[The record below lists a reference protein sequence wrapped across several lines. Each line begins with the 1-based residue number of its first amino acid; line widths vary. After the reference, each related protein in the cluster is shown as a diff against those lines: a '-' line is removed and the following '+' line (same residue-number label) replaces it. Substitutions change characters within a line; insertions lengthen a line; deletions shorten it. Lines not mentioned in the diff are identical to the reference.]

1 MTITD
6 RYRRLF
12 YYNWVHVIVTTH
24 ERSVLR
30 DIRIFFGEGM
40 FTAHAVNDRI
50 AQFVRRTASRKQ
62 ALEVSFISA
71 RYIVIDRNAPRRS
84 YVNLYRVLATNCK
97 IRNTTYSAGID
108 IPNHAGRRRISRT
121 IPPRAIPAA
130 LDPVPS
136 YPRVDR
142 GIAIYDR
149 YGATDEEYNICLT
162 AVIGQDDPL
171 SRLPF
176 TLTRVT

>member
-121 IPPRAIPAA
+121 IPPV
-130 LDPVPS
+130 L
-136 YPRVDR
+136 YPLHSIRSHPIRVSIEVLLYTTGMAR
-142 GIAIYDR
+142 PTKSIIY
-149 YGATDEEYNICLT
+149 
-162 AVIGQDDPL
+162 V
-171 SRLPF
+171 
-176 TLTRVT
+176 